1 MIPDDASGIAG
12 TTRKQDVWV
21 LALLTLVSTISFLD
35 RYMLAVLVE
44 PVKAELSLSD
54 TEIGLL
60 TGFAFSAVYA
70 IFGLPMARLAD
81 RGRHRHVIVGSLL
94 AWSGMTALCGAAGSF
109 LALALARFGVG
120 AGEAGAMPASQALLS
135 QRFSPRRLNLAL
147 AILGCGGPIG
157 LLVAFLTGGLLEAR
171 FGWRM
176 TFVVFSVPGLVLAL
190 IFWFTTKDLQRR
202 DHTAAR
208 QRRLNAV
215 GILLRDPV
223 FRNIALA
230 QAGLALLIF
239 GQTQWLPAFFE
250 RSFDLP
256 RTQVGPML
264 TLTSGGAAIVGM
276 IAGGIA
282 ADRLAARDAR
292 WPLRIAI
299 GALLLAAALY
309 TAASPDIGFAL
320 AAVMG
325 LCLSVPAGPVL
336 AFIQTIVPQ
345 ELRATAAACSALAA
359 AFLGL
364 GAGPLAIGMASDA
377 LAPQFGTQSLR
388 YALLLT
394 VALVLPL
401 CLFQFVKVRQLQSR
415 AHLLQ

>member
-1 MIPDDASGIAG
+1 MI
-12 TTRKQDVWV
+12 
-21 LALLTLVSTISFLD
+21 LTLVSTISFVD
-35 RYMLAVLVE
+35 RYMLAALVE

-70 IFGLPMARLAD
+70 FFGLPMARLAD
-81 RGRHRHVIVGSLL
+81 RGRHRHVIIGSLV

-120 AGEAGAMPASQALLS
+120 AGEAGAMPASQALLA

-176 TFVVFSVPGLVLAL
+176 TFVVVSLPGLVLAL
-190 IFWFTTKDLQRR
+190 VFWLTTKDLQWRG
-202 DHTAAR
+202 HTAAR
-208 QRRLNAV
+208 KQPLNAI
-215 GILLRDPV
+215 GILLSNPV

-230 QAGLALLIF
+230 QAGLALLMF

-264 TLTSGGAAIVGM
+264 ALTSGGAAIVGM
-276 IAGGIA
+276 ISGGIA

-299 GALLLAAALY
+299 GALLLAAPAAVALY
-309 TAASPDIGFAL
+309 TAPSPDIGFAL

-359 AFLGL
+359 ALLGL

-377 LAPQFGTQSLR
+377 LAPQFGAQSLR

-394 VALVLPL
+394 VGLVLPL
-401 CLFQFVKVRQLQSR
+401 CLFQLLKVRQLQSR
-415 AHLLQ
+415 ARLVQ